1 MKKLISCLLV
11 VLLCISF
18 AGCTQSADVDP
29 STSTQ
34 TDAQQTQDITQEQTD
49 TDTAEDAEDPAALPL
64 AGVRILQLCNTRGD
78 GGLHDNAAEGVLRL
92 SEEYGAEIKQVE
104 MGNSSADLTKYL
116 PTLLDAC
123 EEGWDYI
130 VCGSSQM
137 LDPVLAASEEYPDQK
152 IIIFDVEVTREDPS
166 DYPNVYSCVF
176 KQNEASFLAGAMAM
190 AMSDTGI
197 IGFIGGLE
205 ITVINDFLVGY
216 IDGARYVNPDADVL
230 HAYVGDWNDLA
241 KAKELANVQYQMG
254 ASCIFPAAGQ
264 CFSGIFETGYEQGKY
279 YIGCDQDRALQYED
293 TNPEINDYLLT
304 SVLKLPGNAI
314 VSIFDRIIAGE
325 QVFGLHESL
334 GLKEGSVGL
343 AKNSYYESL
352 VPAEVQELVDSL
364 TEKIISGEI
373 TVKTMYGM
381 SQDEFAAFRE

>member
-1 MKKLISCLLV
+1 MKKGLAICLALILCLSV
-11 VLLCISF
+11 V
-18 AGCTQSADVDP
+18 GCMQAETPEPPESGKTVGESPNAPEPTSGGEPAKTDEAVDSAK
-29 STSTQ
+29 
-34 TDAQQTQDITQEQTD
+34 
-49 TDTAEDAEDPAALPL
+49 PL
-64 AGVRILQLCNTRGD
+64 EGVRILQLCNTRGD
-78 GGLHDNAAEGVLRL
+78 GGLHDNAAEGVSRL
-92 SEEYGAEIKQVE
+92 ADEYGAEIKQVE
-104 MGNSSADLTKYL
+104 MGNSSADVTKYL

-137 LDPVLAASEEYPDQK
+137 LDPVKQAATEYPDQK
-152 IIIFDVEVTREDPS
+152 IIIFDVEITRENPG
-166 DYPNVYSCVF
+166 DYANVYSCVF

-190 AMSDTGI
+190 AMSDTGT
-197 IGFIGGLE
+197 IGFIGGME

-216 IDGARYVNPDADVL
+216 IDGARYVNPDAQVL

-264 CFSGIFETGYEQGKY
+264 CFSGIFETGHDQGKY
-279 YIGCDQDRALQYED
+279 YIGCDQDRALKYET

-314 VSIFDRIIAGE
+314 VKVFERIIAGE
-325 QVFGLHESL
+325 KVFGQHESL

-343 AKNSYYESL
+343 AQNEYYEKL
-352 VPAEVQELVDSL
+352 VPADIRETLDEISA
-364 TEKIISGEI
+364 KIVSGEI
-373 TVKTMYGM
+373 VVKTMYGM
-381 SQDEFAAFRE
+381 TQEEFNEFRG